1 MYNLSD
7 GEEDN
12 YEDGALGGSSV
23 RDDFDSG
30 LLSDEDLQD
39 DDDLEAAS
47 GSKSMFFFFL
57 ITLQLVPL
65 YDGFRYFSAED

>member
-7 GEEDN
+7 GEEDV

-30 LLSDEDLQD
+30 LLSDEDLK
-39 DDDLEAAS
+39 DDDLEAS
-47 GSKSMFFFFL
+47 ESKSMCFL
-57 ITLQLVPL
+57 
-65 YDGFRYFSAED
+65 R

>member
-7 GEEDN
+7 GEEDV

-30 LLSDEDLQD
+30 LLSDEDLK
-39 DDDLEAAS
+39 DDDLEAS
-47 GSKSMFFFFL
+47 ESKSMFLEITFL
-57 ITLQLVPL
+57 LLPS
-65 YDGFRYFSAED
+65 YFEIYIC